1 MVMDMTKGKPMKL
14 LIRFAIPMMIGNL
27 FQQLYNLVDTAVVGR
42 CISSDALAAV
52 GTTGNVIFFLS
63 TVIMGMCNGAG
74 VTIAQ
79 YWGSKRY
86 EDMNRSVAALVK
98 IEEVLIVVVSVIGT
112 VFAPSILRLI
122 QVPEEILGD
131 SVQYLRIC
139 ASMLVF
145 SAAFNASGALLRSV
159 GDSKTP
165 LYAMIVAS
173 FTNISLNLVFVL
185 VFHMG
190 VAGVAYA
197 TVIAQLFSALICI
210 VHIYRHREQLHL
222 SRKYLHSDRSMIRIL
237 LRMGVPT
244 ALQSSMIS
252 LGGMSVQG
260 LVNTFGTTVMAA
272 YTTVLRIDSVTIQI
286 ITSIG
291 AAMSVFTGQNIGTG
305 NFERIRDGL
314 RKTLF
319 LMVTSSVV
327 LAMLVLCFRLPILS
341 IFLNPSTDSA
351 SIAYGSQYLSIIGI
365 AYMIAGVMNSYL
377 NVIRGSGDVGV
388 TVVTGLSELAGRI
401 IFAYTLTIPF
411 GVWGIWLA
419 TPLSW
424 ACGCIIP
431 VVRYYSGRWK
441 SKSLVRDNA

>member
-1 MVMDMTKGKPMKL
+1 
-14 LIRFAIPMMIGNL
+14 
-27 FQQLYNLVDTAVVGR
+27 
-42 CISSDALAAV
+42 
-52 GTTGNVIFFLS
+52 
-63 TVIMGMCNGAG
+63 
-74 VTIAQ
+74 
-79 YWGSKRY
+79 
-86 EDMNRSVAALVK
+86 
-98 IEEVLIVVVSVIGT
+98 
-112 VFAPSILRLI
+112 
-122 QVPEEILGD
+122 
-131 SVQYLRIC
+131 
-139 ASMLVF
+139 
-145 SAAFNASGALLRSV
+145 
-159 GDSKTP
+159 
-165 LYAMIVAS
+165 
-173 FTNISLNLVFVL
+173 
-185 VFHMG
+185 
-190 VAGVAYA
+190 
-197 TVIAQLFSALICI
+197 
-210 VHIYRHREQLHL
+210 
-222 SRKYLHSDRSMIRIL
+222 
-237 LRMGVPT
+237 MGVPT

-272 YTTVLRIDSVTIQI
+272 YTMVLRIDSVTIQI

>member
-1 MVMDMTKGKPMKL
+1 
-14 LIRFAIPMMIGNL
+14 
-27 FQQLYNLVDTAVVGR
+27 
-42 CISSDALAAV
+42 
-52 GTTGNVIFFLS
+52 
-63 TVIMGMCNGAG
+63 
-74 VTIAQ
+74 
-79 YWGSKRY
+79 
-86 EDMNRSVAALVK
+86 
-98 IEEVLIVVVSVIGT
+98 
-112 VFAPSILRLI
+112 
-122 QVPEEILGD
+122 
-131 SVQYLRIC
+131 
-139 ASMLVF
+139 
-145 SAAFNASGALLRSV
+145 
-159 GDSKTP
+159 
-165 LYAMIVAS
+165 MIVAS

-272 YTTVLRIDSVTIQI
+272 YTMVLRIDSVTIQI